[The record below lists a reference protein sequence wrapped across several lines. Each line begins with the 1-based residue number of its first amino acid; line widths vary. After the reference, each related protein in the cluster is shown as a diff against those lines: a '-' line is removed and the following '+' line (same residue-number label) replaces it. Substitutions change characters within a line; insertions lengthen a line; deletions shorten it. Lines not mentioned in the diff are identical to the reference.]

1 MTYREMRELSYA
13 GFGVFHDEAIIPAVL
28 GGQKP
33 SDVWKH
39 PPQPSATPP
48 SEGIIFAA
56 LVSWRSKIFQCLE
69 AIRVDL
75 RSLAVQVFTEK
86 TVLKALN
93 LRGGRISFF
102 ASLGEN
108 HEYEKDSHL

>member
-1 MTYREMRELSYA
+1 L
-13 GFGVFHDEAIIPAVL
+13 GFRISCGAAQRVS
-28 GGQKP
+28 KY
-33 SDVWKH
+33 WKY
-39 PPQPSATPP
+39 PPQPSATPQLD
-48 SEGIIFAA
+48 GIIFEV

-93 LRGGRISFF
+93 LQGGRISFF